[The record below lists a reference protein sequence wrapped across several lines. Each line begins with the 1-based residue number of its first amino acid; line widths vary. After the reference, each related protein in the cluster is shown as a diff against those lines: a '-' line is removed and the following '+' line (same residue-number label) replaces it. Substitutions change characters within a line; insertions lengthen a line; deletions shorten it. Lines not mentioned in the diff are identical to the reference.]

1 MKQTNIFLVV
11 FAWVISINLQA
22 QTQMQIEF
30 EKFLTLFPTI
40 TWAQVQ
46 KATMDYSQIM
56 SSCKELSYTDIRRNM
71 WYEEPQNGPKNVYNH
86 VRNELI
92 SADYDFKTPPPHII
106 DVDGDLIHY
115 ENVGGYES
123 VYAVGKVDVS
133 DDVVLLIICSL
144 TDNTRK
150 VKVAAA
156 GNYTLLEEVHSKCC
170 QLMKWTAKNHFA
182 SI

>member
-56 SSCKELSYTDIRRNM
+56 SSCKELSYTDIRRTM
-71 WYEEPQNGPKNVYNH
+71 WYEGENQLNCVKRH
-86 VRNELI
+86 ILI
-92 SADYDFKTPPPHII
+92 
-106 DVDGDLIHY
+106 
-115 ENVGGYES
+115 
-123 VYAVGKVDVS
+123 
-133 DDVVLLIICSL
+133 C
-144 TDNTRK
+144 
-150 VKVAAA
+150 
-156 GNYTLLEEVHSKCC
+156 
-170 QLMKWTAKNHFA
+170 
-182 SI
+182 